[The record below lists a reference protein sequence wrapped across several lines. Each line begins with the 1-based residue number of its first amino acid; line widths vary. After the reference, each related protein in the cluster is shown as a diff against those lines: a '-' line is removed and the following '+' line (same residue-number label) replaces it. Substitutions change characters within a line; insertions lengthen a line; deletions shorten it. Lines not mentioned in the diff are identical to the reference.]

1 MDAAFDPIAIVD
13 QMKGSKLMES
23 LGAQV
28 LERPASTTTAMT
40 QLPPSLVLLLS
51 PLCCYLL
58 CVAISLLLSLRS
70 PLCCY
75 LSLLL
80 SLLRSPLSLRSPL
93 CCYLLSVATSLFY
106 SRAPCCFFR
115 HLASATTTTMTLL
128 PHHHHTISACPAVSF
143 GSSLPFISSS
153 LFLLLCSLL
162 CSSRE

>member
-51 PLCCYLL
+51 PLCCYLSFTL
-58 CVAISLLLSLRS
+58 SPLSSLLLS

-80 SLLRSPLSLRSPL
+80 
-93 CCYLLSVATSLFY
+93 
-106 SRAPCCFFR
+106 
-115 HLASATTTTMTLL
+115 
-128 PHHHHTISACPAVSF
+128 
-143 GSSLPFISSS
+143 
-153 LFLLLCSLL
+153 
-162 CSSRE
+162 